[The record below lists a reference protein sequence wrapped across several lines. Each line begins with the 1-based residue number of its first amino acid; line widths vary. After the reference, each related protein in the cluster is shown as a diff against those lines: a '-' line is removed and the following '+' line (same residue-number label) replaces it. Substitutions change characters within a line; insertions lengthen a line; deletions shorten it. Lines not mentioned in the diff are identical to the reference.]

1 MLDGR
6 FPQVLGRGLGVNH
19 VSYHLALNDVAPLGD
34 SLNELLNLNVHY
46 NDQERKGVE
55 QLVQNWQLMALNPVI
70 REKNRFFFQYF
81 IYLSLIIFIYQTCYT
96 TKNEKLTQDL
106 TN

>member
-6 FPQVLGRGLGVNH
+6 FPQVLGRGGVNH

-55 QLVQNWQLMALNPVI
+55 QLVQNWQLMALNPVK
-70 REKNRFFFQYF
+70 REKTDFSFNILFT
-81 IYLSLIIFIYQTCYT
+81 YLSQFSSIKPVTPR
-96 TKNEKLTQDL
+96 KMKKLTQDL